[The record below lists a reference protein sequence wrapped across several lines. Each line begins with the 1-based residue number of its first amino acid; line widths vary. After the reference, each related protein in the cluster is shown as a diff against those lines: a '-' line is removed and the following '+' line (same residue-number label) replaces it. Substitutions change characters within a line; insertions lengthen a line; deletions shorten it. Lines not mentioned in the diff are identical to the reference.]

1 MIRFWSIRSANKH
14 IHACFFLRIFCFLL
28 IIAETEAPRIGRDA
42 TRASALKKAES
53 IALAH
58 SFRPGPATCNLQPAT
73 LGYRLSAIRYGL
85 GGDSRRIHNDP
96 PIRNPQM
103 SLCDRRN
110 IETVSGHHQSSHL
123 VLRNRPKNLE

>member
-1 MIRFWSIRSANKH
+1 L
-14 IHACFFLRIFCFLL
+14 FLFTHLL
-28 IIAETEAPRIGRDA
+28 FSFDHLLLAISPLQVSSLQIAVTPKAIGY
-42 TRASALKKAES
+42 L
-53 IALAH
+53 
-58 SFRPGPATCNLQPAT
+58 
-73 LGYRLSAIRYGL
+73 LSAIRYGL

>member
-1 MIRFWSIRSANKH
+1 MRHTNWQTYPGL
-14 IHACFFLRIFCFLL
+14 FLFTHLL
-28 IIAETEAPRIGRDA
+28 FSFDHFRIGRDA

-58 SFRPGPATCNLQPAT
+58 SFRPPPAT
-73 LGYRLSAIRYGL
+73 LGYQLSAIRYGF

-96 PIRNPQM
+96 SIRNPQM

-110 IETVSGHHQSSHL
+110 IETVSSHHQGSHL